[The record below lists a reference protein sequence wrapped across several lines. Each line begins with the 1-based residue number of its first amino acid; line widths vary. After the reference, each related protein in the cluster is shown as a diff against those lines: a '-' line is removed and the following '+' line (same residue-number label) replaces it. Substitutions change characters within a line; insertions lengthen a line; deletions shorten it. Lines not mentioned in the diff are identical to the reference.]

1 MSIVMSRLG
10 TVSAAL
16 LVTWVGAVT
25 SHRLERLVELF
36 PLMALVAGLVEVA
49 RKEKLTQ
56 RSS

>member
-16 LVTWVGAVT
+16 LVTWVVAVT
-25 SHRLERLVELF
+25 SHRLEQLVELF